1 LSEYL
6 RSCQLQSRTAARTK
20 CDTHGGEGFSLIGV
34 DLFFL
39 ECYSWSRNYTFQS
52 NQGVTMSFFRQGD
65 INAGSRTAF
74 Q

>member
-39 ECYSWSRNYTFQS
+39 ECYSL
-52 NQGVTMSFFRQGD
+52 GD
-65 INAGSRTAF
+65 GKTLAVRKLD
-74 Q
+74 